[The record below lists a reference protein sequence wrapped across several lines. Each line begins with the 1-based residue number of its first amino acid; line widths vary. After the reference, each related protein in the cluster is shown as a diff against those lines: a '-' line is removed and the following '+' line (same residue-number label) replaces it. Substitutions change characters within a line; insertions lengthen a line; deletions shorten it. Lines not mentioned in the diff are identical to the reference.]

1 MISFCWARRAGL
13 WRPPHTRESFFVQ
26 LRAASPLFFYSAP
39 NQASPQ
45 GCTIYRRRVLKERF
59 NFPTA
64 DSHMRQGP
72 ELLRTGPMPF
82 GAGAKPFCR
91 LDKSTG
97 SLLKDRT
104 GIVRKS

>member
-1 MISFCWARRAGL
+1 LAAATHARVILCSVTGGI
-13 WRPPHTRESFFVQ
+13 
-26 LRAASPLFFYSAP
+26 AAVFYSAP

-64 DSHMRQGP
+64 DSRMRQGP
-72 ELLRTGPMPF
+72 ELLRTRPMPF